1 MTSRTL
7 ALTLLTAA
15 MALSSA
21 ARADTGLTREQVK
34 ADLAQAQRTG
44 DLVDYETGL
53 KQNQLFPGAYPAT
66 TATAT
71 STAAKTASEQLPV
84 LAVETLP
91 PTSAGVARP
100 AHQRV
105 RLNSAL
111 PWDYEAI
118 SQRSAEALAR
128 GGRSF

>member
-7 ALTLLTAA
+7 AVSLLTAA

-21 ARADTGLTREQVK
+21 AQADTGLTREQVK
-34 ADLAQAQRTG
+34 AELAQAQRTG

-66 TATAT
+66 TAQ
-71 STAAKTASEQLPV
+71 AAKPTDEQQPV

-91 PTSAGVARP
+91 ATGAGAARP
-100 AHQRV
+100 APQRV

-118 SQRSAEALAR
+118 SQRNAEALAR
-128 GGRSF
+128 GGHSF